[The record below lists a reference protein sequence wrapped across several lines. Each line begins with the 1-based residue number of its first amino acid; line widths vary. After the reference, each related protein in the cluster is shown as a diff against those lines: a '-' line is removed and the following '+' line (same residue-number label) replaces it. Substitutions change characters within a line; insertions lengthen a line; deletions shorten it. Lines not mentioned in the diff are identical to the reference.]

1 MKVVNWVVEGC
12 GLGKEKI
19 GGMDTGK
26 RGVTVVDRRW
36 GREKRLWTR
45 WERWQE
51 GGKLHSKCKGPAA
64 GPEKLAHCRT
74 GVKGPITGEK
84 GPES

>member
-1 MKVVNWVVEGC
+1 MWIRKREDWGYGLWKKGSIGCGQKVGEREKVVDQVGN
-12 GLGKEKI
+12 I
-19 GGMDTGK
+19 
-26 RGVTVVDRRW
+26 
-36 GREKRLWTR
+36 
-45 WERWQE
+45 QE
-51 GGKLHSKCKGPAA
+51 GVRLHSKCNGPAA